1 LEIIKASRATDLPA
15 SWDSLAVDYF
25 QTTEFLD
32 HAEKYNPCSQRYY
45 ALYDQG
51 TLITG
56 LIMYTLRLDLFT
68 YLSLPSPFRMHI
80 IGIPCSVSSNG
91 VVGSEAHLT
100 TLLEYLKGEQKGFIL
115 VLNLGS
121 ATDLDGFICGKTLP
135 TVVLEKS
142 FESWDDY
149 LNTLRADYRRRIKR
163 LARPFTRVNMK
174 HGGCSGF
181 DKLMYD
187 QYLAVLKRSKGKL
200 ETLSL
205 DFFQNLPS
213 SFYLTTLFDQEKV
226 IGWFIST
233 VFREKH
239 YFFMGGIDYSLNRQC
254 NTYFNV
260 LIEVLREG
268 FKRRASRIDL
278 GQTAEVPKI
287 RMGGQIVEKYMLGY
301 HSNRIFRKLLVTGKG
316 LLEYSAIF
324 QQPRVFKEKA

>member
-1 LEIIKASRATDLPA
+1 MEIIKASRATDLPA

-68 YLSLPSPFRMHI
+68 YLSIPSPFRMHI

-91 VVGSEAHLT
+91 VVGNEVHLT
-100 TLLEYLKGEQKGFIL
+100 TLLEYLKVEQKGFIL

-142 FESWDDY
+142 FESWDNY
-149 LNTLRADYRRRIKR
+149 SNSLRADYRRRIKR
-163 LARPFTRVNMK
+163 LSHPFTGVKMK
-174 HGGCSGF
+174 HGGCSSF
-181 DKLMYD
+181 DKPMHD

-205 DFFQNLPS
+205 DFFQSLPS
-213 SFYLTTLFDQEKV
+213 SFYLTTFSDQGKV

-239 YFFMGGIDYSLNRQC
+239 YFFMGGIDYVLNRQF

-268 FKRRASRIDL
+268 FERRASRIDL

-301 HSNRIFRKLLVTGKG
+301 HSNRIFRKLLVAGKG

-324 QQPRVFKEKA
+324 QQPRVFKA

>member
-1 LEIIKASRATDLPA
+1 LEIIKASHATDLPA

-25 QTTEFLD
+25 QTIEFLD

-51 TLITG
+51 MLITG

-68 YLSLPSPFRMHI
+68 YLSISSPFRMHI
-80 IGIPCSVSSNG
+80 VGIPCSVSSSG
-91 VVGSEAHLT
+91 VVGNEAHLT
-100 TLLEYLKGEQKGFIL
+100 TILEYLKGEQKGLIL

-121 ATDLDGFICGKTLP
+121 ETDLKGFACARTLP
-135 TVVLEKS
+135 TVVLENN

-149 LNTLRADYRRRIKR
+149 LNSLRADYRRRIKR
-163 LARPFTRVNMK
+163 LSRPFTGINMK
-174 HGGCSGF
+174 HGDCSGF
-181 DKLMYD
+181 DKPMYD

-213 SFYLTTLFDQEKV
+213 SFYLSTFSDQDKV
-226 IGWFIST
+226 IGWFITT

-260 LIEVLREG
+260 LMEVLREG
-268 FKRRASRIDL
+268 FGRRASRIDL
-278 GQTAEVPKI
+278 GQTAEVPKL

-301 HSNRIFRKLLVTGKG
+301 HSNRIFSLLLVAGKG
-316 LLEYSAIF
+316 LLGYSAIF
-324 QQPRVFKEKA
+324 QQPRVFKA